1 MLHYHMETHESLK
14 AEMQHFLAS
23 SRNVRNPNTNMV
35 SSAIFYTDTKL
46 KYYLDLFKIK
56 ISVAQL
62 KEAHKEDYEQCC
74 NASVLMLHS
83 LLGPLSTSRHALQEM
98 EGQFAL
104 KCLTTV
110 KKIQKR

>member
-1 MLHYHMETHESLK
+1 MDTHESLK
-14 AEMQHFLAS
+14 EEMQRFLAS
-23 SRNVRNPNTNMV
+23 SRNVRNPNSNMV
-35 SSAIFYTDTKL
+35 SSAIFYTNTKL
-46 KYYLDLFKIK
+46 KHYLALFKIK
-56 ISVAQL
+56 ISVAEL
-62 KEAHKEDYEQCC
+62 REAHQDDYEQCC

-83 LLGPLSTSRHALQEM
+83 LLGPLSTSRNALQEM